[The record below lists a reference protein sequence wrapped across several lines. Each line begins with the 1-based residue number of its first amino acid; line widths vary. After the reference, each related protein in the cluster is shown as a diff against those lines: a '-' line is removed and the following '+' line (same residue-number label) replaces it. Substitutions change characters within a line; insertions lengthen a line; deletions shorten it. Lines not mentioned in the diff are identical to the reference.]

1 MKIMRTAIYPGSF
14 NPIHEGHQQVIDL
27 ALQIFDKVIVII
39 AVNPKKEKPN
49 IDDFSNR
56 KELIE
61 SIYGDKVKIICYYG
75 LVGQFAKENDA
86 CIIKGV
92 RNFID
97 FQNEL
102 DQASFNRSMFGVET
116 ILVPS
121 APELNFISST
131 LMRELKT
138 YNKE

>member
-1 MKIMRTAIYPGSF
+1 MRTAIYPGSF

-27 ALQIFDKVIVII
+27 ALRIFDEVIVVI
-39 AVNPKKEKPN
+39 AVNPKKEKPTIN
-49 IDDFSNR
+49 DFNNR
-56 KELIE
+56 KELIK
-61 SIYGDKVKIICYYG
+61 SIYGDKVKVICYYG

-102 DQASFNRSMFGVET
+102 DQASFNRFEFGVET

-121 APELNFISST
+121 APELSYMSST
-131 LMRELKT
+131 LMRELQQYDK
-138 YNKE
+138 